1 MTRLALL
8 KSTCTGELCSH
19 LPQQGD
25 TSLLKSLSSGQIF
38 SYTVL
43 SENEEDSWH
52 YGETDSSYTVAEGN
66 GSWCYVQEG
75 TLKGKYKLF
84 VSRRLLVILNH
95 CDQYKDTSSSIYP
108 IFQCKAAKCL
118 DQKVTTYISQKTKT
132 SALRC

>member
-84 VSRRLLVILNH
+84 VSRRLLVKF
-95 CDQYKDTSSSIYP
+95 Y
-108 IFQCKAAKCL
+108 
-118 DQKVTTYISQKTKT
+118 
-132 SALRC
+132 